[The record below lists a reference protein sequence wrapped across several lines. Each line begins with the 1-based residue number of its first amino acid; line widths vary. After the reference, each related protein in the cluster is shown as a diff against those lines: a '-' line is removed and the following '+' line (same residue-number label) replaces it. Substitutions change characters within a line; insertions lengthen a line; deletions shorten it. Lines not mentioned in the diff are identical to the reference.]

1 MTPKAQATK
10 GKIDTLYFIKIRN
23 FCASKGHHLE
33 SEKTRMEKIFA
44 NHISDKRLLSRIYI
58 ELLQRKPNNSIKKWA
73 YE

>member
-1 MTPKAQATK
+1 MKAQATK
-10 GKIDTLYFIKIRN
+10 EKIDKLDFIKIRN